1 VGGGLVAQGLSKS
14 RVVGGSSRGFGGR
27 GVPWLA
33 RVGGRAV
40 CVPMCTKEVGLEC
53 GWREVVRAEK
63 RNVRRFG
70 VGNRSV
76 MNGGS
81 MMAAHE

>member
-1 VGGGLVAQGLSKS
+1 
-14 RVVGGSSRGFGGR
+14 
-27 GVPWLA
+27 
-33 RVGGRAV
+33 
-40 CVPMCTKEVGLEC
+40 
-53 GWREVVRAEK
+53 VVRAEK